1 MLRHCQYL
9 VKTTLVIYLIFY
21 KLIFFESLIIY
32 NISRTYKQITV
43 IMAQA
48 FFSDIFFRKKT
59 LMSLSPQREGGGQ
72 GGVVSWNF
80 ADNCG
85 WLLEREVWG
94 VLGGGEGEGYFLLF
108 WSSTCTGSKSLL
120 PTHVNVFQHFFDFC
134 YTGNSRG
141 QLNKKWNFQGC
152 SQKTHVEFPRVL
164 VFDVG
169 IFKGVIQF
177 CRISKGKI
185 LFPREF
191 LRVKWQ
197 I

>member
-43 IMAQA
+43 MMAQA
-48 FFSDIFFRKKT
+48 FFSDIFFEKKT
-59 LMSLSPQREGGGQ
+59 LISLSPQREGGGQ
-72 GGVVSWNF
+72 GGWCHEILLIIVDGFWRGR
-80 ADNCG
+80 CG
-85 WLLEREVWG
+85 VCW
-94 VLGGGEGEGYFLLF
+94 GGGEGEGYFLLF
-108 WSSTCTGSKSLL
+108 WSSTYTGSKSLL

-191 LRVKWQ
+191 LRVK
-197 I
+197 

>member
-43 IMAQA
+43 MMAQA
-48 FFSDIFFRKKT
+48 FFSDIFFEKKT
-59 LMSLSPQREGGGQ
+59 LISLSPQREGGGR
-72 GGVVSWNF
+72 GGGGVSWNF

-85 WLLEREVWG
+85 WLLERG
-94 VLGGGEGEGYFLLF
+94 VGCVGGGRGKDIFLLF
-108 WSSTCTGSKSLL
+108 WRSTCTGSKSLL
-120 PTHVNVFQHFFDFC
+120 PTHVNVFQHFFDFR
-134 YTGNSRG
+134 YTGNSRS

-152 SQKTHVEFPRVL
+152 SQKNHVEFPRVL